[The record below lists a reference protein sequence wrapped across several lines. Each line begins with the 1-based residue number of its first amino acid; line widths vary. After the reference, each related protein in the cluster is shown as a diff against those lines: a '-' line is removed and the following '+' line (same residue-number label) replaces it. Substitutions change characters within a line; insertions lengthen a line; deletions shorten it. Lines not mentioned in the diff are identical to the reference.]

1 MSSKPQPVYDAS
13 TIRQLFD
20 KESCTYTYMIGDSVS
35 KECVLID
42 PVDIQAERD
51 IKAVAEAGFTL
62 KFVINTHVHADHI
75 TGSGIIKQKV
85 QGVRSII
92 SKASGAKADIC
103 VEHGDEIK
111 FGATVLKVRATPGH
125 TPGCVTYVLAQRFAF
140 VGDSLLIRGC
150 GRTDFQGGDPGQ
162 LYDSNQGQILSLPP
176 TCVLYPG
183 HDYTG
188 RTMTTVAEEKKFNP
202 RLTKTREEFIA
213 FMKKRFDGSNYPKKL
228 DASLP
233 ANMVCGIPSAP
244 EGKLADTKA

>member
-1 MSSKPQPVYDAS
+1 MLP
-13 TIRQLFD
+13 LFG
-20 KESCTYTYMIGDSVS
+20 SFLTRSPAYTYMIGDSVS

-125 TPGCVTYVLAQRFAF
+125 TPGCVTYVLDQGSLSSAIRFSF
-140 VGDSLLIRGC
+140 VGAVEQTFKAETPASCTI
-150 GRTDFQGGDPGQ
+150 
-162 LYDSNQGQILSLPP
+162 QIKVKFCRFHPP
-176 TCVLYPG
+176 VCCTPA
-183 HDYTG
+183 TI
-188 RTMTTVAEEKKFNP
+188 T
-202 RLTKTREEFIA
+202 
-213 FMKKRFDGSNYPKKL
+213 L
-228 DASLP
+228 DAQ
-233 ANMVCGIPSAP
+233 
-244 EGKLADTKA
+244 